1 MMTLYIILALALSTV
16 DMDMVSLPV
25 NKDVKVTLPP
35 AGKAELKREGNL
47 TRLKVEI
54 DKLRP
59 PAALGTAFN
68 TYVVWVVSPEGILEN
83 LGELSIDGDKGV
95 IDATARL
102 TQLGI
107 FITAEPHYMVDRP
120 SSTVVY
126 RNQSPPGELRRMTV
140 PIEVGAYDYS
150 TLKRPP
156 SANVSTSVVQART
169 ALLIAQQAGAERVAG
184 MEFRQA
190 RVALDSMEELLTRS
204 APLDTLWPTANEAI
218 RWAQRAVTAA
228 REKAAE
234 AALQTARNEIESFKA
249 AQQRLDTRMSELTQQ
264 QAAATEEIRT
274 LRATVAGA
282 TTDKD
287 QLTVQ
292 RDQAE
297 ARARSAE
304 RELADLKQKQQQLQG
319 RLSLTLRADFFDGQ
333 GLTEAG
339 RDALIRIL
347 NISEV
352 IPGPIRLEGSVTEN
366 EVKAATEFLLLAGV
380 PQDRIITRR

>member
-1 MMTLYIILALALSTV
+1 MMTLSLILALALSTV
-16 DMDMVSLPV
+16 DMDMVSLSL
-25 NKDVKVTLPP
+25 NKDVRVTLTP

-59 PAALGTAFN
+59 PAALGAAFN
-68 TYVVWVVSPEGILEN
+68 TYVVWVVSPEGVFEN
-83 LGELSIDGDKGV
+83 LGELSIDGDKGA

-102 TQLGI
+102 TQLSI

-156 SANVSTSVVQART
+156 SANASASVVQART
-169 ALLIAQQAGAERVAG
+169 AFLIAQQAGAERVAG

-204 APLDTLWPTANEAI
+204 APLDILWPTANEAI

-234 AALQTARNEIESFKA
+234 AALQTARNEIESLKA
-249 AQQRLDTRMSELTQQ
+249 A
-264 QAAATEEIRT
+264 
-274 LRATVAGA
+274 
-282 TTDKD
+282 
-287 QLTVQ
+287 
-292 RDQAE
+292 
-297 ARARSAE
+297 
-304 RELADLKQKQQQLQG
+304 
-319 RLSLTLRADFFDGQ
+319 
-333 GLTEAG
+333 
-339 RDALIRIL
+339 
-347 NISEV
+347 
-352 IPGPIRLEGSVTEN
+352 
-366 EVKAATEFLLLAGV
+366 
-380 PQDRIITRR
+380 

>member
-1 MMTLYIILALALSTV
+1 MSTISIILALALSTV
-16 DMDMVSLPV
+16 NMDMVSLPI
-25 NKDVKVTLPP
+25 NRDVKVTLTPG
-35 AGKAELKREGNL
+35 GKAELKREGNL
-47 TRLKVEI
+47 TRLRVEI

-68 TYVVWVVSPEGILEN
+68 TYVVWVVSPEGVFEN

-156 SANVSTSVVQART
+156 GANVSASVVQART
-169 ALLIAQQAGAERVAG
+169 AFLIAQEGGAERVAG

-234 AALQTARNEIESFKA
+234 AALQTARSEIEPLKA
-249 AQQRLDTRMSELTQQ
+249 AQQRLDARISELIRD
-264 QAAATEEIRT
+264 QAAASEEIRT
-274 LRATVAGA
+274 LRATAAGA
-282 TTDKD
+282 TADKD
-287 QLTVQ
+287 QLTAQ

-297 ARARSAE
+297 ARARNAE
-304 RELADLKQKQQQLQG
+304 RELADLKQKQQQLQPG
-319 RLSLTLRADFFDGQ
+319 LSLTLRADFFDGQ
-333 GLTEAG
+333 GLTDVG
-339 RDALIRIL
+339 RDALIRIS
-347 NISEV
+347 NVAQV
-352 IPGPIRLEGSVTEN
+352 IPGPILLEGTEN
-366 EVKAATEFLLLAGV
+366 ALKAATEFLLLAGV

>member
-16 DMDMVSLPV
+16 DMDMVSIPL
-25 NKDVKVTLPP
+25 NKDVKVTLTP
-35 AGKAELKREGNL
+35 AGKADLKREGNL
-47 TRLKVEI
+47 TRLRVEI

-68 TYVVWVVSPEGILEN
+68 TYVVWAVSPEGILEN
-83 LGELSIDGDKGV
+83 LGELSSDGDKGV
-95 IDATARL
+95 IDATVRL

-107 FITAEPHYMVDRP
+107 FISAEPHYMVDRP

-126 RNQSPPGELRRMTV
+126 RNQSPPGEVRRMAV

-156 SANVSTSVVQART
+156 AANVSASVVQART
-169 ALLIAQQAGAERVAG
+169 AFLIAQQAGAERVAG

-234 AALQTARNEIESFKA
+234 GALQTARNEIESLKT
-249 AQQRLDTRMSELTQQ
+249 AQQRFDARISELIRD
-264 QAAATEEIRT
+264 QAAANEEIRT
-274 LRATVAGA
+274 LRATASGA
-282 TTDKD
+282 TADKD
-287 QLTVQ
+287 QLTAQ

-297 ARARSAE
+297 ARARNAE
-304 RELADLKQKQQQLQG
+304 RDLADLKQRQQQLQAG
-319 RLSLTLRADFFDGQ
+319 LSLTLRADFFDGQ
-333 GLTEAG
+333 GLTDVG
-339 RDALIRIL
+339 RDALIRII
-347 NISEV
+347 NVAEV
-352 IPGPIRLEGSVTEN
+352 IPGPILLGGTEN
-366 EVKAATEFLLLAGV
+366 ALKAATEFLLLAGV
-380 PQDRIITRR
+380 PQERIITRR